1 MTDNRTTEL
10 LCKLLDER
18 GVEYTT
24 NKSDV
29 YGFEV
34 NTTRWG
40 KHCFYERNTGEKLLE
55 SHDLTPEHVIA
66 ATLGRGTG
74 EWVLEPAGTLE
85 RRVEELE
92 NDLVSVHY
100 TVDREHEMIEKLI
113 IVVAVIALAAL
124 VVATFVWIR
133 ML

>member
-1 MTDNRTTEL
+1 MSATDE

-29 YGFEV
+29 YGYEV

-66 ATLGRGTG
+66 ATLGS
-74 EWVLEPAGTLE
+74 EPDMIEITQTYDAGFRNGVQAVFQQLDAIKNY
-85 RRVEELE
+85 EELQDFIGE
-92 NDLVSVHY
+92 YWGAGEGYD
-100 TVDREHEMIEKLI
+100 EP
-113 IVVAVIALAAL
+113 
-124 VVATFVWIR
+124 
-133 ML
+133 

>member
-10 LCKLLDER
+10 LCKLLDEH

-74 EWVLEPAGTLE
+74 EWVLEHSGTLYDKW
-85 RRVEELE
+85 RCSKCGYLFVEPRCDQGYTDLE
-92 NDLVSVHY
+92 PNFCPKCG
-100 TVDREHEMIEKLI
+100 VDFREEGDFIG
-113 IVVAVIALAAL
+113 
-124 VVATFVWIR
+124 
-133 ML
+133 

>member
-1 MTDNRTTEL
+1 MSATDE

-74 EWVLEPAGTLE
+74 EWVLEHSGTLYDKW
-85 RRVEELE
+85 RCSKCGYLFVEPRCDQGYT
-92 NDLVSVHY
+92 DLDPNFCPKCG
-100 TVDREHEMIEKLI
+100 VDFREEGDLI
-113 IVVAVIALAAL
+113 G
-124 VVATFVWIR
+124 
-133 ML
+133 

>member
-74 EWVLEPAGTLE
+74 EWVLEHSGTLYDKW
-85 RRVEELE
+85 RCSKCGYLFVEPRCDQGYTDLE
-92 NDLVSVHY
+92 PNFCPKCG
-100 TVDREHEMIEKLI
+100 VDFREEGDFIG
-113 IVVAVIALAAL
+113 
-124 VVATFVWIR
+124 
-133 ML
+133 